1 MHKKLI
7 NRRFCVAPMLD
18 WSDRHCRVFWRQLTT
33 EAVLYTEMI
42 TTGALIHGDPER
54 HLNFSDIEHPVAL
67 QLGGSD
73 TEALAY
79 SVALAE
85 KWGYDEVN
93 LNCGCPS
100 DRVQN
105 GFFGA
110 CLMSRPSLVAD
121 CVKAMKDVT
130 ALPITVKHRIGIDE
144 QEGYGPLQDFVAA
157 IAEAGTDAII
167 VHARKAWLQ
176 GLSPKE
182 NREVPPLNYDLVY
195 QLKQDFP
202 DLEIIING
210 GIQTL
215 EDVSSQLSY
224 VDGIMM
230 GRSAY
235 QTPYILGNVD
245 SQFYSKDQQIATRG
259 EIIRGLFPY
268 IETELTQ
275 GTRLNHMTRH
285 ILGVFNG
292 EPGGRLFRR
301 YISEHAHRPNA
312 GIEVLEHALQLT
324 EQAKLTMLGKRTV
337 INE

>member
-1 MHKKLI
+1 MHKKIL

-18 WSDRHCRVFWRQLTT
+18 WSDRQCRVFWRQLTT

-42 TTGALIHGDPER
+42 TTGALIHGDAER

-73 TEALAY
+73 PDALVH
-79 SVALAE
+79 SVRLAE

-110 CLMSRPSLVAD
+110 CLMSRPALVAD
-121 CVKAMKDVT
+121 CVKSMKDAT
-130 ALPITVKHRIGIDE
+130 SLPITVKHRIGIDE
-144 QEGYGPLQDFVAA
+144 QEGYGPLQEFVAA

-182 NREVPPLNYDLVY
+182 NREVPPLNYGLVH

-202 DLEIIING
+202 DLEVIING
-210 GIQTL
+210 GIQNI
-215 EDVSSQLSY
+215 EDAASQLSY
-224 VDGIMM
+224 LDGIMM

-235 QTPYILGNVD
+235 QTPFILADVD
-245 SQFYSKDQQIATRG
+245 SQFYGKESQLRTRG
-259 EIIRGLFPY
+259 DVIRGLFPY
-268 IETELTQ
+268 IETELAQ

-292 EPGGRLFRR
+292 QPGGRLFRR

-312 GIEVLEHALQLT
+312 GIEVLEHALNLT
-324 EQAKLTMLGKRTV
+324 EQALLTMQSKRTV

>member
-1 MHKKLI
+1 MSKKILD
-7 NRRFCVAPMLD
+7 RRFCVAPMLD
-18 WSDRHCRVFWRQLTT
+18 WSDRHCRVFWRQLSSH
-33 EAVLYTEMI
+33 AVLYTEMI
-42 TTGALIHGDPER
+42 TTGALIHGDQAR
-54 HLNFSDIEHPVAL
+54 HLDFSDIEHPVAL

-73 TEALAY
+73 PDALAI
-79 SVALAE
+79 SVRMAE
-85 KWGYDEVN
+85 KWQYDEVN

-121 CVKAMKDVT
+121 CVKAMKD
-130 ALPITVKHRIGIDE
+130 AGDIPITVKHRIGIDE
-144 QEGYGPLQDFVAA
+144 QEGYGPLQEFVGA

-182 NREVPPLNYDLVY
+182 NREIPPLNYDLVY

-215 EDVSSQLSY
+215 ADASSHLSH

-235 QTPYILGNVD
+235 QTPYILAEVD
-245 SQFYSKDQQIATRG
+245 AHFYQQAATNKTRRD
-259 EIIRGLFPY
+259 IIHDLLPY
-268 IETELTQ
+268 IEKELAN

-285 ILGVFNG
+285 ILGLFNG
-292 EPGGRLFRR
+292 QAGGKLFRR
-301 YISEHAHRPNA
+301 HISEHAHKPGA
-312 GIEVLEHALQLT
+312 GLEVLSDALAFV
-324 EQAKLTMLGKRTV
+324 ERSW
-337 INE
+337 